1 MVGTFADAADII
13 DDANFGL
20 ALENE
25 VAVSRVGV
33 SDSTAKPKVDY
44 LNLSKNWGI
53 SPEIAKK
60 NYKLL
65 LSVVLGMFCIRL
77 YLKYLGQMT
86 ELYGIVGCNKICL
99 EIH

>member
-33 SDSTAKPKVDY
+33 PNSTAKPNIYY
-44 LNLSKNWGI
+44 LTLSNNWVI
-53 SPEIAKK
+53 STEI
-60 NYKLL
+60 
-65 LSVVLGMFCIRL
+65 
-77 YLKYLGQMT
+77 
-86 ELYGIVGCNKICL
+86 ENKT
-99 EIH
+99 